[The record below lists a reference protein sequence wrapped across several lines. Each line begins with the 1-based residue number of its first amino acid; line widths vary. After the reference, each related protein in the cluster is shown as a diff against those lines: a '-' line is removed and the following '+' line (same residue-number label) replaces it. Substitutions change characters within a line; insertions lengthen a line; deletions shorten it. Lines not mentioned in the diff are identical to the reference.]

1 MSLRCVFTSV
11 RKGHPGLPV
20 VANAVASP
28 QVLIAQATSS
38 VFPHDRNAKVVSD
51 APVPSCK
58 PLEFHTLSSVKGV
71 VRNWLKHHKSAT
83 HSGAR
88 EACWYMVLVQIESRA
103 SHTVCYKGT
112 QDADARVKESPLH
125 GYLRSGQK
133 HQIAIALSHLL
144 PHLDPVPGTDFKL
157 LQDLFQANLPLPNLL
172 FHHSY
177 AVEMISDNQLYTL
190 ALFLGSAAM
199 LMIVLYHFLEVNAI
213 DTAEGED
220 MKDEKTGVG
229 AVKPEKVP
237 A

>member
-1 MSLRCVFTSV
+1 MEQWGAGDLVSLRCVFTSV

-112 QDADARVKESPLH
+112 QDADARVIGISPAWIP
-125 GYLRSGQK
+125 S
-133 HQIAIALSHLL
+133 IWPETSNSHCSI
-144 PHLDPVPGTDFKL
+144 T
-157 LQDLFQANLPLPNLL
+157 
-172 FHHSY
+172 
-177 AVEMISDNQLYTL
+177 
-190 ALFLGSAAM
+190 SAA
-199 LMIVLYHFLEVNAI
+199 
-213 DTAEGED
+213 T
-220 MKDEKTGVG
+220 
-229 AVKPEKVP
+229 P
-237 A
+237 